1 MSDEKISKTGKA
13 VYESYCVL
21 KEVPKYTEIQVVI
34 KKSRYAL
41 ICIHGNCKGSASLKR
56 NSPKTNLSVIL

>member
-1 MSDEKISKTGKA
+1 MSDEKLSKTGKA
-13 VYESYCVL
+13 VHESYYVL
-21 KEVPKYTEIQVVI
+21 KEVPKHTEIQVVI

-56 NSPKTNLSVIL
+56 NIPKTNLRIIL